1 MIQLN
6 TNGQTNISLLTDA
19 DFSVYFNSHFSHAFE
34 TYINNRFG
42 ISSEKLLEILKNVA
56 PEEFV

>member
-19 DFSVYFNSHFSHAFE
+19 DFSVYLNNHFSHTFE
-34 TYINNRFG
+34 TYINTRFG
-42 ISSEKLLEILKNVA
+42 IGSEKLLEILKNVA